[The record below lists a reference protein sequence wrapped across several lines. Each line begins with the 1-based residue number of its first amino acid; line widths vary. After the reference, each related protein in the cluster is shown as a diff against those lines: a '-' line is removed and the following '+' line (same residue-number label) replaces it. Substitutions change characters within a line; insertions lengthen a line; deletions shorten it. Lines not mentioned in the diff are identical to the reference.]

1 MTVIMIINESVTDF
15 RYPVKQERTDCQ
27 YSYSSSYSDGTP
39 ECSTPDSLDMDLSG
53 PGKLIYVIIIYILL
67 LGDTYFILLKVF
79 HQYAK
84 FKITGT

>member
-53 PGKLIYVIIIYILL
+53 AGKLIYVIYILL
-67 LGDTYFILLKVF
+67 LGHTYFILLKVF
-79 HQYAK
+79 HQYAI

>member
-1 MTVIMIINESVTDF
+1 MIINESMTDF

-53 PGKLIYVIIIYILL
+53 PGKLIYVIYILL
-67 LGDTYFILLKVF
+67 LRLTYFILLKVF
-79 HQYAK
+79 HQYAI